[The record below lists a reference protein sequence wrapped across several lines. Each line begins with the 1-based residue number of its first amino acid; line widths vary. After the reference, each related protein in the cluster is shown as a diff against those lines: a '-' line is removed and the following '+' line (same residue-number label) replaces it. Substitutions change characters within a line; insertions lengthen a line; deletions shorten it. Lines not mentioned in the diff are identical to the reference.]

1 MEFAVGYEEGE
12 AIAACLFGLDLP
24 VSRVHVGC
32 YEELGLGWY
41 FFDCVIASFDGV
53 RECSSDLVKHAV
65 GYAEAPSV
73 FVPGHVFLFCFGGKD
88 DL

>member
-1 MEFAVGYEEGE
+1 MGTKKARRSRL
-12 AIAACLFGLDLP
+12 ASL
-24 VSRVHVGC
+24 VSICQYPAYVGC

-41 FFDCVIASFDGV
+41 FSDCVIASFDGV

-88 DL
+88 NL